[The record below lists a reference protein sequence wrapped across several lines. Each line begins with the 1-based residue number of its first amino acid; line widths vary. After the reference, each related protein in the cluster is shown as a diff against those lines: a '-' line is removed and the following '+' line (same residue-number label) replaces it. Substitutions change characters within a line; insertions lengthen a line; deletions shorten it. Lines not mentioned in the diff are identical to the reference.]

1 MEKQVVISIK
11 GMQKY
16 VDTDPDVI
24 ELVTEG
30 RLIRQGKD
38 DYILS
43 YRESEL
49 TAIRIVMS
57 GRMAGLDG
65 DTIRARLRRCY
76 C

>member
-38 DYILS
+38 D
-43 YRESEL
+43 
-49 TAIRIVMS
+49 
-57 GRMAGLDG
+57 
-65 DTIRARLRRCY
+65 
-76 C
+76 